1 MTAYYLKF
9 KWKYI
14 NQLIKVITL
23 EKYWRE
29 RERLNFVTFSEMF
42 YVAKLG

>member
-23 EKYWRE
+23 EKY
-29 RERLNFVTFSEMF
+29 
-42 YVAKLG
+42 